1 MASNWRQ
8 RKAGC
13 GRNRAGLA
21 SIWIVS
27 VKAIVARVAKMTVLF
42 FFARE
47 VMFLAVDCMLR

>member
-27 VKAIVARVAKMTVLF
+27 VRAIVARVAKMTVLF

-47 VMFLAVDCMLR
+47 VMFLAVDCMLG